1 MSNTKVK
8 EFVDLE
14 KEINIQDII
23 SEALKRWWLIV
34 ISVIVCGAIFFSYS
48 KFFVNELFTSEGSVY
63 VDNKAQEVVSSEGEN
78 NTANLYDL
86 TTAEMLVDTY
96 IEILSSNRFFE
107 LIRKNIDTPY
117 TAKQL
122 KSMVEYSRVE
132 ETGVI
137 YVNVTSFTP
146 EEANKIC
153 NAVLKY
159 ANHQIMTVMEV
170 GSVRT
175 IDDAS
180 MPEHHSYPNVTG
192 NTMLGM
198 ILGGVLALVIIFL
211 INYFDVR
218 IKGIEDIESKYDL
231 VVMGTIPN
239 MFVNNT
245 SNGGGDYE

>member
-1 MSNTKVK
+1 M
-8 EFVDLE
+8 E

-23 SEALKRWWLIV
+23 SEALKRWWIIA
-34 ISVIVCGAIFFSYS
+34 ISVILCGAIFFTYS
-48 KFFVNELFTSEGSVY
+48 SFFVDELFTSAGSFY
-63 VDNKAQEVVSSEGEN
+63 TDNKAQEVITSETVN

-96 IEILSSNRFFE
+96 IEILSSNKFFE
-107 LIRKNIDTPY
+107 LIKNNIDTPY

-122 KSMVEYSRVE
+122 KGMVKYSRVE

-137 YVNVTSFTP
+137 YVNATSFSP
-146 EEANKIC
+146 EEANELC

-159 ANHQIMTVMEV
+159 ANYQIMTVMEV
-170 GSVRT
+170 GSVRI

-180 MPEHHSYPNVTG
+180 MPEYRSYPNVTS
-192 NTMLGM
+192 NTLLGM
-198 ILGGVLALVIIFL
+198 ILGALIAFIIIFL

-231 VVMGTIPN
+231 VVLGTIPN
-239 MFVNNT
+239 MFINNP
-245 SNGGGDYE
+245 SNGGGDDE

>member
-1 MSNTKVK
+1 M
-8 EFVDLE
+8 E

-23 SEALKRWWLIV
+23 SETLKRWWLIA
-34 ISVIVCGAIFFSYS
+34 ISVIVCGAIFFTYS
-48 KFFVNELFTSEGSVY
+48 NFFIDELFTSEGSVY
-63 VDNKAQEVVSSEGEN
+63 VDNKAQEIISSEIKN

-96 IEILSSNRFFE
+96 IEILSSNSFFE

-122 KSMVEYSRVE
+122 KGTVRYSRVE

-137 YVNVTSFTP
+137 YVKVTSSSP
-146 EEANKIC
+146 EEANEIC

-170 GSVRT
+170 GSVRI

-180 MPEHHSYPNVTG
+180 MPEYRSYPNVTS
-192 NTMLGM
+192 NTLLGM
-198 ILGGVLALVIIFL
+198 ILGALIALVIIFL
-211 INYFDVR
+211 IHFFDVR
-218 IKGIEDIESKYDL
+218 IKTIEDIESKYDL
-231 VVMGTIPN
+231 VVLGTIPN
-239 MFVNNT
+239 MFVINP
-245 SNGGGDYE
+245 SNGGGDNE

>member
-1 MSNTKVK
+1 M
-8 EFVDLE
+8 E
-14 KEINIQDII
+14 KEINIQDIVQ
-23 SEALKRWWLIV
+23 EALRRWWLIL
-34 ISVIVCGAIFFSYS
+34 ISVIVCGAIFFTYS
-48 KFFVNELFTSEGSVY
+48 NFFISELFTSTGSVY
-63 VDNKAQEVVSSEGEN
+63 VDNKAQEIVSSETAN

-107 LIRKNIDTPY
+107 LIRNNLDDEFAEKY
-117 TAKQL
+117 TAKQM
-122 KSMVEYSRVE
+122 KSMVSYSRVE

-137 YVNVTSFTP
+137 YVNVTAYSP
-146 EEANKIC
+146 EEANLLC
-153 NAVLKY
+153 DAVLQY
-159 ANHQIMTVMEV
+159 ANYQIMTVMEV

-180 MPEHHSYPNVTG
+180 MPEHRSYPNVTN
-192 NTMLGM
+192 NTLLGM
-198 ILGGVLALVIIFL
+198 IFGALLALLIIFL

-218 IKGIEDIESKYDL
+218 IKSIEDIESKYDL
-231 VVMGTIPN
+231 VVLGTIPN